1 MSVSRPQPPLAGLRV
16 LELSRDV
23 AASYCGRLLA
33 DFGAAVLKLEPPDGD
48 PMKHRP
54 PLVAP
59 GSPEAVSLLYLYMN
73 HGKSVLTL
81 DAADPESPKRLLELA
96 CDADVLVENLEPAAL
111 DRLGIPWER
120 LHAANPRLILTSISP
135 FGRNGPY
142 RDFKGPDIVCDA
154 LGGLAYIFGYRG
166 REPLT
171 HPNPQAQYRAG
182 TYAASATLAALL
194 NLDELGETIDISV
207 TECVAAGLREVIPSY
222 TFMGAIRR
230 RSSDPEGGFG
240 HVVACADGY
249 VIPTVWGASDF
260 STVARLLDAPALDDA
275 RFATAEGR
283 ERHAKEVAEL
293 LSRSLARWN
302 KLEFFHKAH
311 QWGIG
316 AGVVLSPEEVT
327 RSEQLASRGFFQE
340 VDVDDN
346 VSLPMPR
353 GPFTL

>member
-1 MSVSRPQPPLAGLRV
+1 MSESRPEPPLAGLRV

-23 AASYCGRLLA
+23 AAPYCGRLLA
-33 DFGAAVLKLEPPDGD
+33 DFGAAVLKIEPPNGD
-48 PMKHRP
+48 PVRGRP
-54 PLVAP
+54 PLLAA
-59 GSPEAVSLLYLYMN
+59 GDREAVSLLYLYLN
-73 HGKSVLTL
+73 HGKSILTL
-81 DAADPESPKRLLELA
+81 DPGDLEPSKQLLELA
-96 CDADVLVENLEPAAL
+96 CDADVLVENLEPGAL
-111 DRLGIPWER
+111 DQLGIPWER
-120 LHAANPRLILTSISP
+120 LHAANPRLVLSSISP
-135 FGRNGPY
+135 FGRDGPY

-154 LGGLAYIFGYRG
+154 LGGLAYIFGYHG

-194 NLDELGETIDISV
+194 NLEEIGERIDISI

-230 RSSDPEGGFG
+230 RSSDPAGGLG

-260 STVARLLDAPALDDA
+260 STFARFLEEPALDDP
-275 RFATAEGR
+275 RFATGEDR
-283 ERHAKEVAEL
+283 ERHAREL
-293 LSRSLARWN
+293 ADLLTRSLARWK

-311 QWGIG
+311 EWGIG

-327 RSEQLASRGFFQE
+327 RSEQLASRGFFHE
-340 VDVDDN
+340 VTLDDG
-346 VSLPMPR
+346 VSLPLPR
-353 GPFTL
+353 GPFAL